1 MVALR
6 KDGNPFNTTP
16 ILPPQAASPARA
28 PSPEEPLWRQTNG
41 PTSARTPTSGGERK
55 LLTSKMIIWIAV
67 AGTLIVIALL
77 LCLLLRKCCRTKRKD
92 ENSNKHYVDAHKD
105 SSVRHKHGESALQQ
119 SIQMETGNFTAIHS
133 FCSNTVKCVFFV
145 HIALLENS
153 FLNFLNSSK
162 GAKCE
167 TT

>member
-1 MVALR
+1 MVAFR

-16 ILPPQAASPARA
+16 IVPPQAAPPARA
-28 PSPEEPLWRQTNG
+28 SSPEEPLWRQMNG

-55 LLTSKMIIWIAV
+55 FLTSKMITWIAV
-67 AGTLIVIALL
+67 SGGLIVIALL
-77 LCLLLRKCCRTKRKD
+77 LCLLLRKCCRAKRKD

-105 SSVRHKHGESALQQ
+105 SSVRPKYGDSALQQ

-133 FCSNTVKCVFFV
+133 FCSNMVKYTY
-145 HIALLENS
+145 LYLKNS
-153 FLNFLNSSK
+153 FVNFFNSSK
-162 GAKCE
+162 GGNCE